1 MAKIKPISAGWM
13 LAGIYLLCIPA
24 FMFAQS
30 HALARRFFWVVLL
43 ASFIVLLCFH
53 KKWSREF
60 VIAML
65 LIGGSGFLLEVLAVK
80 TGYVYGYF
88 LFGPALGYR
97 FWETPVL
104 LAAIWAGNIYSSRQI
119 AAMVAN
125 DTFVVSLVSAAL
137 VTLLLFFMEPFA
149 VREGMWSWNGP
160 SIPRHRYIGVFIAT
174 LVFQY
179 IFSKSV
185 KLSANKL
192 ALPAYLVQLG
202 FFVAMFLLRHAA

>member
-1 MAKIKPISAGWM
+1 
-13 LAGIYLLCIPA
+13 
-24 FMFAQS
+24 MFAQS

-43 ASFIVLLCFH
+43 LSFVALLGFH

-65 LIGGSGFLLEVLAVK
+65 LIGASGFLLEVLAVK

-88 LFGPALGYR
+88 LFGPTLGYS

-104 LAAIWAGNIYSSRQI
+104 LAAIWAGNIYASRQI
-119 AAMVAN
+119 GTMIAK

-137 VTLLLFFMEPFA
+137 VTLLVFFMEPFA
-149 VREGMWSWNGP
+149 VREGMWSWNG
-160 SIPRHRYIGVFIAT
+160 SAIPRHKYIGTFIST

-185 KLSANKL
+185 KLPPNKL
-192 ALPAYLVQLG
+192 ALPVYLIQLG
-202 FFVAMFLLRHAA
+202 FFVAMFLLKKQA